1 MNQDEM
7 EEREIL
13 TTDQVMKLLAVARP
27 TVYKLIKED
36 GLPAK
41 KVRDR
46 YRFIKSEVLEWLG
59 TKNAV

>member
-1 MNQDEM
+1 MNQDEI

-13 TTDQVMKLLAVARP
+13 TTDQVMKLLAIARP

-46 YRFIKSEVLEWLG
+46 YRFIKSEVLGWLG